1 MEHDH
6 KCHQTSNQK
15 MINEMEQRLSDL
27 RLKIVQVQQ
36 SKEKLHEEKLHL
48 IKQNEQLQLQV

>member
-6 KCHQTSNQK
+6 KSHQGSNQK
-15 MINEMEQRLSDL
+15 IVDEMEQRLGDL
-27 RLKIVQVQQ
+27 RLKIDQVQQ
-36 SKEKLHEEKLHL
+36 SKENLHEEKLHL